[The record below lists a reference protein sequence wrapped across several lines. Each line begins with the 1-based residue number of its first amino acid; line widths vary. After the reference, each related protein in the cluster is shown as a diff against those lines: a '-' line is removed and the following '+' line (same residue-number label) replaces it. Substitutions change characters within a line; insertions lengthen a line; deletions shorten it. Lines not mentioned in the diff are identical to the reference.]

1 MYRILCLG
9 AMLALATSEPLP
21 ATCTVAITAPDFGVL
36 AADCIESHPDGSQ
49 SLACKIRTIN
59 GLAVTLAGMI
69 FDGNTGLDL
78 AAVATT
84 AMTES
89 DSPLSAADR
98 FAAIALRE
106 IVRSLE
112 RQRAEAWDMW
122 RNRLDAVL
130 ARAIF
135 AGVEGG
141 KAALVVRRIGVSSD
155 GLVKDFG
162 SEVMVSEAAP
172 RVRVF
177 CEKADGLMRSDSS
190 LKSLEPGRLA
200 FELIHRA
207 VGKYDATPAEKA
219 LAVSVIR
226 VGKNGVKWL
235 HIGACSDD
243 ARAAKPRR

>member
-1 MYRILCLG
+1 MELLISHPQIGHGKRLCRCVWQRVRRGAMHRILCLC
-9 AMLALATSEPLP
+9 AMLALADSEPLP
-21 ATCTVAITAPDFGVL
+21 ATCTVAIAAPDFGIL

-49 SLACKIRTIN
+49 SFACKIVTIN
-59 GLAVTLAGMI
+59 GLAVTLAGMV

-78 AAVATT
+78 ATVATT

-89 DSPLSAADR
+89 DSPLRAADR

-122 RNRLDAVL
+122 SNRLGAVL

-141 KAALVVRRIGVSSD
+141 RATLVLRRIGVSSD

-162 SEVMVSEAAP
+162 SEVMVSEGTP
-172 RVRVF
+172 RVGVF
-177 CEKADGLMRSDSS
+177 CEEADALIRSDSS
-190 LKSLEPGRLA
+190 LKSVEPGRLA
-200 FELIHRA
+200 FELIHAA
-207 VGKYDATPAEKA
+207 VGKYDGTRSEKA
-219 LAVSVIR
+219 LE
-226 VGKNGVKWL
+226 
-235 HIGACSDD
+235 
-243 ARAAKPRR
+243 